1 MNKKRVNEWILP
13 AREAIIRCK
22 ITEDGKSVIKTFRG
36 QISSFGAAVVMG
48 SLKSAVAFFTEQ
60 GGASVS
66 REKLIVAMYYIING
80 KAYEI
85 PEKTDEQIKA
95 KEVFEWVCKSKD
107 PDMKEKFIDASIALK
122 LALNFFDL
130 KEEKTKKNDKK
141 EETQNA
147 GKGEA

>member
-13 AREAIIRCK
+13 AREAIIQCK
-22 ITEDGKSVIKTFRG
+22 ITEDGKSLLKTFRG
-36 QISSFGAAVVMG
+36 QISAFGAAVVMG

-60 GGASVS
+60 GGSSVP
-66 REKLIVAMYYIING
+66 REKLIVAMYYIINE

-85 PEKTDEQIKA
+85 PGKTEDQIKA
-95 KEVFEWVCKSKD
+95 KEVFEWVCTSSD
-107 PDMKEKFIDASIALK
+107 SDIKEKFIDASIALK

-130 KEEKTKKNDKK
+130 KDEKTNNKVK
-141 EETQNA
+141 EENES